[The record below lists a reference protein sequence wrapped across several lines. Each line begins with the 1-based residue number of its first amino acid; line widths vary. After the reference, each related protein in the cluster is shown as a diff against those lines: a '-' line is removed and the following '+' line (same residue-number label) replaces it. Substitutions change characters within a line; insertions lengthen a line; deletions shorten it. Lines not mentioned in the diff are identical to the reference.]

1 MIVDSSV
8 LVSILLAEP
17 DAHLYTKAI
26 AKSYVTRISVASYV
40 EVASKIDSSKNP
52 IASRAL
58 DNFIRKANIV
68 IEPMT
73 EEQAIIARYAYRDFG
88 KGSGHPAKLNFGD
101 SFAYALA
108 KAYDEPLLYKGNDF
122 SKTDIQSAL
131 DK

>member
-8 LVSILLAEP
+8 LVSILLAES

-26 AKSYVTRISVASYV
+26 AKAYVVRISVANYV
-40 EVASKIDSSKNP
+40 EVASKIDSIKNP
-52 IASRAL
+52 IVSRAL
-58 DNFIRKANIV
+58 DNFIKKANIV
-68 IEPMT
+68 VEPIT
-73 EEQAIIARYAYRDFG
+73 EEQAIMAREAYRDFG

-108 KAYDEPLLYKGNDF
+108 KAYDEPLLFKGNDF

-131 DK
+131 K